1 MQYPQLDRPR
11 NRTGMSRRPAMFVV
25 TEETFHEETFVA
37 MPFAPAKLAFAKEEA
52 RPQLRKTTSM
62 EPAAGPVL

>member
-25 TEETFHEETFVA
+25 TEETFVA